1 MEQYIKINAIDE
13 DKNLLGAF
21 KVSIDY
27 GGFINLSKDSCDKE
41 ISIGNLILYNVPVVE
56 YFDNRTPIQY
66 YKNSN
71 FNANV
76 LLLEEHR
83 YTVEFESKSSDLD
96 VFYSLKNTRNSPI
109 ELFPN
114 TDLGFLNFGSYVGK
128 TFLDIL
134 NTKDN
139 KILYKYPIEVRSRK
153 INYSKDYATM
163 IGDLSRFSSG
173 LIYELSSPV
182 YQSLKVGSSN
192 KTPYE
197 DFMLLEYLFED
208 ENLPSTVEYLSR
220 NLYTLLEETT
230 DEVPTSLASNV
241 GPDELIDVFSNSEN
255 LEKIENYDGSI
266 WSKTKGYVP
275 LKIKE
280 LKYVDSIDVP
290 ENRFYKNFLLFID
303 DLIDDLLEKVE
314 EGYVADKL
322 HEYKETLSYYLSARY
337 FRDIS
342 PMDYPPLNSQVLQ
355 KKEGYRDILEY
366 YLLFEFGFKLNWDEV
381 VEDFRGYEKK
391 VYRLYEYW
399 CYFELLDVISQL
411 TNQEITFE
419 DLFALDDKNLNIS
432 LKEGVIK
439 NFELNL
445 SDLIDVE
452 SLSLDNNIDSVE
464 LDGFYDDLPISI
476 DLMYNKTFK
485 KDSDYYSYSVKLRPD
500 YTLSIN
506 FAQRT
511 FLIHFDAKYK
521 LDIRSEDYKTQD
533 IVKMHSYKDAIED
546 TMAAYVLYPGR
557 EKEIFYERKG
567 ALESVG
573 AFPLNPRDDRKNK
586 KDLLKFISDFILDLV
601 NLNQNF

>member
-1 MEQYIKINAIDE
+1 M
-13 DKNLLGAF
+13 
-21 KVSIDY
+21 
-27 GGFINLSKDSCDKE
+27 
-41 ISIGNLILYNVPVVE
+41 
-56 YFDNRTPIQY
+56 
-66 YKNSN
+66 
-71 FNANV
+71 
-76 LLLEEHR
+76 
-83 YTVEFESKSSDLD
+83 
-96 VFYSLKNTRNSPI
+96 
-109 ELFPN
+109 
-114 TDLGFLNFGSYVGK
+114 
-128 TFLDIL
+128 
-134 NTKDN
+134 
-139 KILYKYPIEVRSRK
+139 
-153 INYSKDYATM
+153 
-163 IGDLSRFSSG
+163 
-173 LIYELSSPV
+173 
-182 YQSLKVGSSN
+182 
-192 KTPYE
+192 
-197 DFMLLEYLFED
+197 
-208 ENLPSTVEYLSR
+208 
-220 NLYTLLEETT
+220 
-230 DEVPTSLASNV
+230 
-241 GPDELIDVFSNSEN
+241 
-255 LEKIENYDGSI
+255 
-266 WSKTKGYVP
+266 
-275 LKIKE
+275 
-280 LKYVDSIDVP
+280 
-290 ENRFYKNFLLFID
+290 
-303 DLIDDLLEKVE
+303 
-314 EGYVADKL
+314 
-322 HEYKETLSYYLSARY
+322 
-337 FRDIS
+337 
-342 PMDYPPLNSQVLQ
+342 
-355 KKEGYRDILEY
+355 
-366 YLLFEFGFKLNWDEV
+366 NWDEV

-464 LDGFYDDLPISI
+464 LEGFYDDLPISI

-601 NLNQNF
+601 NLN

>member
-1 MEQYIKINAIDE
+1 MEQYIKIKAVDDDN
-13 DKNLLGAF
+13 NLFGTF
-21 KVSIDY
+21 KLSIDY
-27 GGFINLSKDSCDKE
+27 TGFINLPTDSLNKE
-41 ISIGNLILYNVPVVE
+41 VPLGNLILYNVPIVE
-56 YFDNRTPIQY
+56 SFDNRTPIQY

-76 LLLEEHR
+76 MLLEEHK
-83 YTVEFESKSSDLD
+83 YTVEFESDDSDLD
-96 VFYSLKNTRNSPI
+96 VFYSLKNTKNSPI

-114 TDLGFLNFGSYVGK
+114 KSLGFLNFGSYVGK
-128 TFLDIL
+128 TFLDIFRED
-134 NTKDN
+134 KS
-139 KILYKYPIEVRSRK
+139 LYKFPIEVRSRK

-173 LIYELSSPV
+173 LIYELDSPV
-182 YQSLKVGSSN
+182 YQSLEIGSSN

-208 ENLPSTVEYLSR
+208 ENLPATVEYLSR
-220 NLYTLLEETT
+220 NLYTLLEETIE
-230 DEVPTSLASNV
+230 EVPTSMASNI
-241 GPDELIDVFSNSEN
+241 GPNELIDVFSNSEN
-255 LEKIENYDGSI
+255 LEKIENPDDSL
-266 WSKTKGYVP
+266 WHKTKGYVP

-314 EGYVADKL
+314 EGYVTDKL
-322 HEYKETLSYYLSARY
+322 KEYKETLSYYLSARY
-337 FRDIS
+337 FLDIS

-366 YLLFEFGFKLNWDEV
+366 FLLFEFGFKLNWDEV

-399 CYFELLDVISQL
+399 CYFELLDVIGKL
-411 TNQEITFE
+411 TDMEISFE
-419 DLFALDDKNLNIS
+419 DLFDVDDKKLNIS

-439 NFELNL
+439 SFDLNL

-464 LDGFYDDLPISI
+464 LDGFIDDLEISI

-500 YTLSIN
+500 YTLKIN
-506 FAQRT
+506 FSEKT

-521 LDIRSEDYKTQD
+521 LDIKSEDYKNQD
-533 IVKMHSYKDAIED
+533 VVKMHSYKDAIED
-546 TMAAYVLYPGR
+546 TIAAYVLYPGR
-557 EKEIFYERKG
+557 EKEIFYEREG

-573 AFPLNPRDDRKNK
+573 AFPLNPRDGRKNK
-586 KDLLKFISDFILDLV
+586 KDLLEFLSDFIIDLI
-601 NLNQNF
+601 NLN